1 MGAFEEDKGGKSFT
15 CRSSNKPT
23 KIQKSPTLNLN
34 VFLVSNN
41 WRGCEGRAKEGKK
54 CDGDSRS
61 SKKIWNQFVGRLLGE
76 KRAELGKD

>member
-1 MGAFEEDKGGKSFT
+1 MSQLQQTHKNPEI
-15 CRSSNKPT
+15 SNVELKCF
-23 KIQKSPTLNLN
+23 
-34 VFLVSNN
+34 FLVSNN

-76 KRAELGKD
+76 KGQS